1 MTATMRPPS
10 SSDAPAVLEL
20 LLARDVADFGLP
32 DYTLEDLRD
41 EWDDGAIDL
50 TRDAV
55 VIDDPQDAQRLVA
68 YGILRHNEVLAAV
81 RPDAEG
87 RGLGGALLGWAEEA
101 ERTRGR
107 TCHRQRIP
115 ASNERARELLATAGY
130 QRQRSY
136 WRLVLELGAVV
147 PVSPAPEGIALRELH
162 PENDAVELHALDA
175 LSFAENIDYQPLSLD
190 EFSQLHLFAHNLDP
204 ALSRIAVTGGGVI
217 VGFLLARR
225 WEEDRVGYVDI
236 LAVGPEHRR
245 AGLATAMLTSAF
257 AAFAAVGLREAQ
269 LGVASDNPRALTVY
283 ERIGMTPGFR
293 IDAYE
298 RPADVANNAATAG

>member
-1 MTATMRPPS
+1 MTATLRPPS

-20 LLARDVADFGLP
+20 LLARDVVDFGLP
-32 DYTLEDLRD
+32 DYTLEDLDD
-41 EWDDGAIDL
+41 EWGDSAIDL

-55 VIDDPQDAQRLVA
+55 VIDDPQDTRRLVG
-68 YGILRHNEVLAAV
+68 YGILRNTEVLAAV

-87 RGLGGALLGWAEEA
+87 RGVGSALLGWAEQA

-115 ASNERARELLATAGY
+115 ASNHRARELLATAGY
-130 QRQRSY
+130 QRRRSY
-136 WRLVLELGAVV
+136 WRLVLELGAGV
-147 PVSPAPEGIALRELH
+147 PVSPAPRGIALRELH
-162 PENDAVELHALDA
+162 PETDAVELHALDA
-175 LSFAENIDYQPLSLD
+175 LSFAENADYRLLSLD
-190 EFSQLHLFAHNLDP
+190 EFSGLHLRAHNLDP
-204 ALSRIAVTGGGVI
+204 ALSRVAVSGEAI

-225 WEEDRVGYVDI
+225 WDEDQVGYVDV

-245 AGLATAMLTSAF
+245 AGLGTAMLTSAF
-257 AAFAAVGLREAQ
+257 AAFAAAGLREAQ

-298 RPADVANNAATAG
+298 RPAGVASHAEAAA